1 MNPFPFII
9 LIILSIYLSMVYTLF
24 EFDSKNDKTDSILTC
39 ISFYLMM
46 INFSIL
52 LLLVYT
58 LYPYLSIYF
67 LIGTI
72 IVYGYVYYLIIE
84 KLVKIFILKRNDSFQ
99 LKIMNSFFKLYPIL
113 SVLTFF
119 IQIKVT
125 KPQKVSEKDIRE
137 MITASSESGNL
148 EEPQKEYIE
157 NIFEFDDTSVDEI
170 CTHRSEVISLSL
182 EETIKEWHTIILNNR
197 HTFYPVYEKDEDDI
211 IGVLDTRDY
220 FRLSNLTIDLVMK
233 NAVDKPF
240 FVPENMKTD
249 DLFREMQ
256 QRKTYFAI
264 VLDEYG
270 GMNGIV
276 TLHDIVE
283 TILGEMNEEDDFVEP
298 EDIQKLS
305 KDKYL
310 INGTTDLEEVQDV
323 LNIPLPIDEFETF
336 GGYILDCYGKLPED
350 GSTFDI
356 DLKDIHVHVKNMT
369 HHRIDQMIVYKKEVE
384 DEP

>member
-1 MNPFPFII
+1 
-9 LIILSIYLSMVYTLF
+9 
-24 EFDSKNDKTDSILTC
+24 
-39 ISFYLMM
+39 
-46 INFSIL
+46 
-52 LLLVYT
+52 
-58 LYPYLSIYF
+58 
-67 LIGTI
+67 
-72 IVYGYVYYLIIE
+72 
-84 KLVKIFILKRNDSFQ
+84 
-99 LKIMNSFFKLYPIL
+99 
-113 SVLTFF
+113 
-119 IQIKVT
+119 
-125 KPQKVSEKDIRE
+125 
-137 MITASSESGNL
+137 
-148 EEPQKEYIE
+148 
-157 NIFEFDDTSVDEI
+157 
-170 CTHRSEVISLSL
+170 
-182 EETIKEWHTIILNNR
+182 
-197 HTFYPVYEKDEDDI
+197 
-211 IGVLDTRDY
+211 
-220 FRLSNLTIDLVMK
+220 
-233 NAVDKPF
+233 
-240 FVPENMKTD
+240 MKTD

>member
-67 LIGTI
+67 LIGTV

-157 NIFEFDDTSVDEI
+157 NIF
-170 CTHRSEVISLSL
+170 
-182 EETIKEWHTIILNNR
+182 
-197 HTFYPVYEKDEDDI
+197 
-211 IGVLDTRDY
+211 
-220 FRLSNLTIDLVMK
+220 
-233 NAVDKPF
+233 
-240 FVPENMKTD
+240 
-249 DLFREMQ
+249 
-256 QRKTYFAI
+256 
-264 VLDEYG
+264 
-270 GMNGIV
+270 
-276 TLHDIVE
+276 
-283 TILGEMNEEDDFVEP
+283 
-298 EDIQKLS
+298 
-305 KDKYL
+305 
-310 INGTTDLEEVQDV
+310 
-323 LNIPLPIDEFETF
+323 
-336 GGYILDCYGKLPED
+336 
-350 GSTFDI
+350 
-356 DLKDIHVHVKNMT
+356 
-369 HHRIDQMIVYKKEVE
+369 
-384 DEP
+384 

>member
-1 MNPFPFII
+1 
-9 LIILSIYLSMVYTLF
+9 
-24 EFDSKNDKTDSILTC
+24 
-39 ISFYLMM
+39 
-46 INFSIL
+46 
-52 LLLVYT
+52 
-58 LYPYLSIYF
+58 
-67 LIGTI
+67 
-72 IVYGYVYYLIIE
+72 
-84 KLVKIFILKRNDSFQ
+84 
-99 LKIMNSFFKLYPIL
+99 
-113 SVLTFF
+113 
-119 IQIKVT
+119 
-125 KPQKVSEKDIRE
+125 
-137 MITASSESGNL
+137 
-148 EEPQKEYIE
+148 
-157 NIFEFDDTSVDEI
+157 
-170 CTHRSEVISLSL
+170 
-182 EETIKEWHTIILNNR
+182 
-197 HTFYPVYEKDEDDI
+197 
-211 IGVLDTRDY
+211 
-220 FRLSNLTIDLVMK
+220 
-233 NAVDKPF
+233 
-240 FVPENMKTD
+240 MKTD

-369 HHRIDQMIVYKKEVE
+369 HHRIDQMIVYKKEVQ